1 MTTINRRDVINS
13 RSAALA
19 VSNLFP
25 DKRPLGLS
33 LAAAILCL
41 AGATCAQAKQPEWT
55 DEKDASNYAA
65 AGSQTTQSTTP
76 APGCTRTPASGCVSD
91 DFDSIIKVYI
101 YDLPLTHGG
110 PR

>member
-1 MTTINRRDVINS
+1 MTTIN
-13 RSAALA
+13 
-19 VSNLFP
+19 LFP
-25 DKRPLGLS
+25 NKRPPGLI
-33 LAAAILCL
+33 LAAAILSL
-41 AGATCAQAKQPEWT
+41 AGAIYAQAKQPEWA

-76 APGCTRTPASGCVSD
+76 SPGCTRAPARGCVSN
-91 DFDSIIKVYI
+91 DFDTIIKVYI